1 MNGCLYL
8 CVSPVMKW
16 RLTQGAPLRSA
27 PARDPEKDGGGVT
40 VVDAAII
47 INQSLFVQRQVT
59 TKELLF
65 YTFVRSADVLCFD

>member
-1 MNGCLYL
+1 MRQPCDEVATYPGCTPP
-8 CVSPVMKW
+8 SPQCQLGSV
-16 RLTQGAPLRSA
+16 